1 MTSLTRKDVI
11 ATLGPLDDAVVAE
24 IIATGATREELAQA
38 HAWLANDEALI
49 NSGMPM
55 PTGRMADIID
65 ILGAQEQEEEE
76 LARQG

>member
-65 ILGAQEQEEEE
+65 IVAAQEQEEEE